1 MHVSIYE
8 EDPATFTPFGTA
20 LATGEVDVSSI
31 TSDNVGEWVVVGLD
45 TTVEMTVGTSYD
57 IVVTQESGLASIVW
71 VCSNSAGL
79 GYYACSDNAGLNWT
93 YDPGPTV
100 RDALYQLWYCTGT
113 GSTELHITNATYESL
128 SLAWQESLG
137 VNYVLLYKTSGY
149 PGSVTDGTV
158 VYSGD
163 ITSAVAENLTSG
175 RTYYFALYTYLI
187 MPCSDEVF
195 FGTVP
200 TYIAATTKAGYEGP
214 DWSGEATSYD
224 VDPSILQNGL
234 GGDLIEFL
242 ARYGQLPIG
251 TVGILG
257 YSSILM
263 FGMVG
268 LASYNRSVLATLAFA
283 IVGMLLGN
291 ALGVFASVFL
301 VIAVIAGGTV
311 GYLRGGQPT

>member
-1 MHVSIYE
+1 
-8 EDPATFTPFGTA
+8 
-20 LATGEVDVSSI
+20 
-31 TSDNVGEWVVVGLD
+31 
-45 TTVEMTVGTSYD
+45 
-57 IVVTQESGLASIVW
+57 
-71 VCSNSAGL
+71 
-79 GYYACSDNAGLNWT
+79 
-93 YDPGPTV
+93 
-100 RDALYQLWYCTGT
+100 
-113 GSTELHITNATYESL
+113 
-128 SLAWQESLG
+128 
-137 VNYVLLYKTSGY
+137 
-149 PGSVTDGTV
+149 
-158 VYSGD
+158 
-163 ITSAVAENLTSG
+163 
-175 RTYYFALYTYLI
+175 